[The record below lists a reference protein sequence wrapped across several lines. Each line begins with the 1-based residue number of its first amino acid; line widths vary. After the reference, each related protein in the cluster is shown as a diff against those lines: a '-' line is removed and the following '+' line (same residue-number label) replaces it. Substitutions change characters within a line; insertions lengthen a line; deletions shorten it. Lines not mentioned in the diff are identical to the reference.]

1 MNERI
6 YLAPGIMGP
15 EMMTSLALKGINCFN
30 MRFLNGAQLSTLA
43 LERSGVSLTESVI
56 GIREEKNYIAR
67 AVEGV
72 EYFDDISYSDISDIH
87 RALFNMRGL
96 ITSDNEADELANAL
110 AKGMFTEKNKAL
122 LSVYQ
127 NYMSLLSSDGVIDRL
142 GLMRLAIRE
151 SAPLDVACFSLKEYA
166 LSPLESALLG
176 CVSGGK
182 AVSSSCAELF
192 GCSEVKSQVKIA
204 DYKRCYGAGTEAES
218 VLADI
223 YKDKNTDSCTIA
235 LADPGAY
242 VQLIFDAALAHD
254 IPVTFGTGIPVIN
267 SCPMQLFIAYR
278 KWKAGGRFSGEDLK
292 DMLTGSF
299 MSQGSFNSLFDDV
312 AGFNKHVLLEI
323 AGGCRLTCE
332 REVNHKKYLDFKEF
346 TEQEERSTD
355 PGNEK
360 AIKAIEKRK
369 AQLPALKILC
379 DELALPEEEFLIKHA
394 KIRAGKGVTAT
405 LLSELDVSGLG
416 AVKSLLKE
424 IRDNAGDKFSDEDRI
439 RDYLKKNI
447 CVQGSREGYIHVT
460 DTDGAYCC
468 LRDVLYITGLWAGSF
483 PGNAREDYLL
493 TDDDLC
499 QFGDKADFLLADRK
513 VLDRQEKLMELVRL
527 SSKLGTDIHLSYPEI
542 DTATL
547 KGKNASSV
555 LYDIYRE
562 EMGGDVSLNE
572 LEERMK
578 EVGYFDP
585 KLSPSRAA
593 GALAVRLGNDDKA
606 VQDTYGEACFTESLL
621 EAEYSPTDLGTF
633 FDCPKK
639 FFYQVLLK
647 LPERDSDDELAILTP
662 REFGNLAHSLMERL
676 GKECMSREEFG
687 RLADECFESFIL
699 VNPPLIPERIKYE
712 KKEFIEALMTG
723 FDTDPGREIY
733 FSEKKLSAVS
743 SCKVKLS
750 GYPDRVEK
758 LGDKCLVVDFKTGS
772 KADQQEDDPDSCLQ
786 VLLYAYMLEKNGYEP
801 VGGEYRY
808 LKLGENVSC
817 RFDEE
822 MAAAV
827 DERLGIFKEALDN
840 GEFPRA
846 CDADEKAK
854 ACKYCG
860 YVGVCKR

>member
-1 MNERI
+1 
-6 YLAPGIMGP
+6 MGP

-30 MRFLNGAQLSTLA
+30 MRFLNGAQISLLA
-43 LERSGVSLTESVI
+43 LERSGVILTESVI
-56 GIREEKNYIAR
+56 GIREEKNCIAR

-87 RALFNMRGL
+87 RALFNIRSL
-96 ITSDNEADELANAL
+96 ITSDNEADELLNAL
-110 AKGMFTEKNKAL
+110 VKGMFTEKNKAL
-122 LSVYQ
+122 LSVYK

-223 YKDKNTDSCTIA
+223 YRDKKTDSCTIA

-254 IPVTFGTGIPVIN
+254 IPVTFGTGIPVSN
-267 SCPMQLFIAYR
+267 SCPVQLFIAYR
-278 KWKAGGRFSGEDLK
+278 RWKAGGRFSGEDLK
-292 DMLTGSF
+292 EMLTGSF
-299 MSQGSFNSLFDDV
+299 VSRGSFNSLFDGV
-312 AGFNKHVLLEI
+312 AGFNMHVLLEI

-332 REVNHKKYLDFKEF
+332 KEVNHKKYLDFKEF

-416 AVKSLLKE
+416 AVKSLIKE

-439 RDYLKKNI
+439 RDFLKKNI

-468 LRDVLYITGLWAGSF
+468 LRDALYITGLWAGSF

-499 QFGDKADFLLADRK
+499 QFGDKADYLLVDRK
-513 VLDRQEKLMELVRL
+513 VLDRQEKLMGLVRMA
-527 SSKLGTDIHLSYPEI
+527 SRLGNDIHLSYPEI

-547 KGKNASSV
+547 KEQNASSV

-562 EMGGDVSLNE
+562 ETG
-572 LEERMK
+572 EEGSFEGFEKQLK
-578 EVGYFDP
+578 EVGYFEP
-585 KLSPSRAA
+585 ELSSARIA
-593 GALAVRLGNDDKA
+593 GEAAVRLGNEVTDAKLPD
-606 VQDTYGEACFTESLL
+606 GEACLLGSLL
-621 EAEYSPTDLGTF
+621 EAEYSPTDINTF

-647 LPERDSDDELAILTP
+647 LPGQDTDDELAVLTP